1 MSSLKKSLPT
11 LLALAVFTIVA
22 LGFAGCGGANNAS
35 STSAGGS
42 SEIKLQGAGSTF
54 ANPLYQKWFSEYN
67 KAHPSMKFDYQSIGS
82 GGGIKQFSSKTV
94 DFGGTDAPMTD
105 DQIKAAGQDVIHVP
119 IALGAIVL
127 TYNLPDVK
135 TDLKLTPEAI
145 AGIFLGN
152 VKKWNDPAIAASNPG
167 VNLPASDITVVHR
180 SDGSG
185 TTYVFVDYLSKVSPE
200 WKEKVGVNTS
210 VNWPVGVGAKGN
222 EGVTGQVKQTPN
234 SIGYV
239 ELIYAEQNQLPH
251 VAVKNSAGE
260 FVKGSLDS
268 VTAAAAASSGQMPDD
283 LRVSITNASGQA
295 SYPIS
300 AFTYALVFKEQPDQ
314 SKGKALVDFLW
325 WAIHDGQPLAREL
338 HYAPLAPEVVQKTE
352 QKIKS
357 ITFQGKPL
365 FTS

>member
-1 MSSLKKSLPT
+1 MSRLNKSLPAFVA
-11 LLALAVFTIVA
+11 LALVA
-22 LGFAGCGGANNAS
+22 FFALTLAGCGGATSGS
-35 STSAGGS
+35 SGGS
-42 SEIKLQGAGSTF
+42 SEVKLQGAGSSF
-54 ANPLYQKWFSEYN
+54 ANPLYQKWFSEYI
-67 KAHPSMKFDYQSIGS
+67 KAHPNLKFDYQSIGS
-82 GGGIKQFSSKTV
+82 GGGIKQFSAKTV
-94 DFGGTDAPMTD
+94 DFGGSDAPMTD
-105 DQIKAAGQDVIHVP
+105 DQIKGTGQDVIHVP

-127 TYNLPDVK
+127 TYNLPEVK
-135 TDLKLTPEAI
+135 TDLKLTPEAV
-145 AGIFLGN
+145 AGIFLGS
-152 VKKWNDPAIAASNPG
+152 VKKWNDPAIAASNSG

-251 VAVKNSAGE
+251 ALLKNSAGQ

-283 LRVSITNASGQA
+283 MRISITNAPGQA

-300 AFTYALVFKEQPDQ
+300 AFTYALVYKEQPDQ
-314 SKGKALVDFLW
+314 AKGKALVDFLW
-325 WAIHDGQPLAREL
+325 WATHDGQSAAREL

-352 QKIKS
+352 QKLKS
-357 ITFQGKPL
+357 VTYQGKPL
-365 FTS
+365 LTT